1 METQILEN
9 TFETVYKEYKEY
21 SAHIAAMQE
30 EVEAK
35 RKEFKEKVANTK
47 DSDDMLAEELF
58 NLSLKPMQSQEDLRI
73 LRDRLINVYDAYK
86 IIIDFPTEIIEEIKA
101 LKRPLQTYRI
111 SNGKQEVIDKERQEK
126 QKEDIRATHLEIISA
141 LKMT

>member
-21 SAHIAAMQE
+21 NAYLDTIQE
-30 EVEAK
+30 DVEAK

-47 DSDDMLAEELF
+47 DSDEMLADELF
-58 NLSLKPMQSQEDLRI
+58 NLSLRPMQSQEDLRI

-86 IIIDFPTEIIEEIKA
+86 IVIDFPTEIIEEIKA
-101 LKRPLQTYRI
+101 LKRPLQTYRV
-111 SNGKQEVIDKERQEK
+111 SNGKQEVIDKARQER

>member
-1 METQILEN
+1 MEKQILEN

-21 SAHIAAMQE
+21 SAYLDTIQE
-30 EVEAK
+30 DVETK
-35 RKEFKEKVANTK
+35 RKEFKEKVANST
-47 DSDDMLAEELF
+47 DSDEMLADELF
-58 NLSLKPMQSQEDLRI
+58 NLSLRPMQSQEDLRI

-86 IIIDFPTEIIEEIKA
+86 IAIDFPTEVIEEIKA

-111 SNGKQEVIDKERQEK
+111 FNGKQEVIDKARQEK

-141 LKMT
+141 LKMV